1 MMKRILLTLALAGS
15 VITGVAACNNS
26 GGSTT
31 NTTAPLASTAPLS
44 STGSDSS
51 TGTGASSG
59 TESSAP
65 LASPSS
71 S

>member
-1 MMKRILLTLALAGS
+1 MLKRILLTLALAGS
-15 VITGVAACNNS
+15 VMTGIAACNNNS
-26 GGSTT
+26 GTTT
-31 NTTAPLASTAPLS
+31 NTSAPSVSTESTAPLP
-44 STGSDSS
+44 STEAS
-51 TGTGASSG
+51 TG

>member
-1 MMKRILLTLALAGS
+1 MLKRILLTLALAGS
-15 VITGVAACNNS
+15 VMTGIAACNNS
-26 GGSTT
+26 NSGGGTT
-31 NTTAPLASTAPLS
+31 SSTAPLS
-44 STGSDSS
+44 STEAS
-51 TGTGASSG
+51 TGAGASMS